1 MGTSKNSVLINLV
14 QNQPQIEHLGVEI
27 SRPDQKN
34 SIIFT
39 IQKSPMHRP
48 YSWLAIA
55 ALIAFAPCIQA
66 QNYSIKASVQIWVET
81 SENPPEITLQWV
93 NDANATGYTV
103 FRKNKGSSSWG
114 TVRATLP
121 ADSTLYVDKTVE
133 KGKAYEYRVV
143 RSSTSVTGSGYVYAS
158 TGLPAQNWNGS
169 ILLLVDSAVNAQLV
183 AEIAT
188 WKSDLANEGWNV
200 LNFVPDSRQSVVDI
214 RKRIGDLKLIHPDLR
229 AVFILGHVKV
239 PYSGNLAPDAHP
251 DHIGAWPADVYYAD
265 LDGIWTDLMVDNAAA
280 SREANRNVPG
290 DGKFDQTNLPSD
302 ADLEVGRVDFF
313 NMTALNKPE
322 IELLRNYLN
331 KNHRWRTGQ
340 IPAQRSGI
348 VQDNF
353 NFQAEAFGQSGM
365 KNFSSFFGPQNV
377 VYGSYR
383 DSLLKKSYL
392 CSFGAGSGSYTSAN
406 GISNTANMATDSLQT
421 VFTFLFGS
429 YFGDW
434 DSPNNFLR
442 AALASGTVL
451 SNGWSGRPLW
461 VLHHMGLGETI
472 GYAARTSMNNQS
484 TYVAG
489 NFARQIHIALMGD
502 PSLRLHP
509 WAGPSQLRLS
519 ETGNSIRLLWR
530 KVTGATGGYTISRK
544 IEGNTQFDVIASG
557 LTDTTYTDSCLQAGF
572 RYEYLVRAV
581 RQEVS
586 ASGRY
591 DNLSA
596 GIRDTLTKQLSLAP
610 SADFSVSKDYE
621 FIMLRSE
628 SKNAGDALWIIG
640 KDTLSG
646 NEVNYVLDCSAPT
659 VRICMIAIGECDSD
673 VLCKDIPYD
682 CSVPEITKVRFDSIP
697 CNGGKGSISV
707 EDLLGADP
715 FRFRWNTGDTTPA
728 LTNVSSGTYKLTI
741 TSSRQTEAEFTFVL
755 SEPEALKANFS
766 VRPASPGK
774 NNGGL
779 ENLVIT
785 GGVPPYTATVSG
797 QQRDSLVAGDYTLR
811 VVDANGCI
819 ADFPFRVEVN
829 TATEEW
835 LEGIRYYLYP
845 SPADQWITL
854 RATRWGA
861 LAEMQLID
869 GSGRL
874 LKRMEPVEHLSLDGL
889 PGGQYG
895 LLLRTHSGATRMLW
909 FEKAGIR

>member
-1 MGTSKNSVLINLV
+1 MGWIITAGRDKT
-14 QNQPQIEHLGVEI
+14 
-27 SRPDQKN
+27 
-34 SIIFT
+34 IIFT
-39 IQKSPMHRP
+39 IQNSLMYRSVFILVSCLLFAASP
-48 YSWLAIA
+48 IVN
-55 ALIAFAPCIQA
+55 A

-81 SENPPEITLQWV
+81 SENPPQITLQWI
-93 NDANATGYTV
+93 NDPDATGYSV
-103 FRKNKGSSSWG
+103 SRKNKGSASWG
-114 TVRATLP
+114 TVLASLP
-121 ADSTLYVDKTVE
+121 ADSTRYVDINVE
-133 KGKAYEYRVV
+133 KGKGYEYRVV
-143 RSSTSVTGSGYVYAS
+143 RSSRSVVGSGYVFAS
-158 TGLPAQNWNGS
+158 TGLPAQAWNGS
-169 ILLLVDSAVNAQLV
+169 VLLLVDSAVNAQLTT
-183 AEIAT
+183 EIAT
-188 WKSDLANEGWNV
+188 WKSDLANEGWNA
-200 LNFVPDSRQSVVDI
+200 LSFVPDSRHSVVDI
-214 RKRIGDLKLIHPDLR
+214 RKRIGDLRLLHPDLR
-229 AVFILGHVKV
+229 SVFILGHVKV

-265 LDGIWTDLMVDNAAA
+265 LDGIWTDIMVDNAAA
-280 SREANRNVPG
+280 GREANRNVLG
-290 DGKFDQTNLPSD
+290 DGKFDQSVLPSE
-302 ADLEVGRVDFF
+302 ADLELGRVDFF
-313 NMTALNKPE
+313 NMPALNKPE
-322 IELLRNYLN
+322 IQLLRNYLN
-331 KNHRWRTGQ
+331 KNHLWRTGQ
-340 IPAQRSGI
+340 IPAQRRGI

-377 VYGSYR
+377 VYGGYR

-392 CSFGAGSGSYTSAN
+392 CSFGSGQGSYTSATA
-406 GISNTANMATDSLQT
+406 ISNTANMATDSLQT

-489 NFARQIHIALMGD
+489 NFARNIHIALMGD
-502 PSLRLHP
+502 PTLRLHP
-509 WAGPSQLRLS
+509 WAGPSQFQLA

-530 KVTGATGGYTISRK
+530 KVGGATGGYTISRK
-544 IEGNTQFDVIASG
+544 IEGNTQFDVIARG

-596 GIRDTLTKQLSLAP
+596 GIRDTITKQLSLNP
-610 SADFSVSKDYE
+610 SADFSVNKDYE

-628 SKNAGDALWIIG
+628 AKNAGDALWIIG

-646 NEVNYVLDCSAPT
+646 NEVSYVVDCSAT
-659 VRICMIAIGECDSD
+659 TARICLVAIGECDSD

-715 FRFRWNTGDTTPA
+715 FTFRWNTGDTTPE

-741 TSSRQTEAEFTFVL
+741 TSSRQTEAEFTFML
-755 SEPEALKANFS
+755 TEPEAVKANFS

-779 ENLVIT
+779 ENLAIT
-785 GGVPPYTATVSG
+785 GGVPPYMATVNGG
-797 QQRDSLVAGDYTLR
+797 QKDSLVAGDYTLR
-811 VVDANGCI
+811 VVDANGCV

-835 LEGIRYYLYP
+835 LEGVGYLVFP
-845 SPADQWITL
+845 VPADGWISL

-861 LAEMQLID
+861 LEAMQLID
-869 GSGRL
+869 ANGRL
-874 LKRMEPVEHLSLDGL
+874 LKEMEPAEQFSLEGL
-889 PGGQYG
+889 PSGQYG
-895 LLLRTHSGATRMLW
+895 LLLRTRSGATRILW
-909 FEKAGIR
+909 FDKAGIR